1 MRPKAGNAYERRS
14 RRHQALK
21 NEYIIIIIIIQA
33 DLQLVAF
40 SGECEAGGPTPKKP
54 ENELKI
60 SCFIHGG

>member
-21 NEYIIIIIIIQA
+21 NEYIIIIIIQA

-40 SGECEAGGPTPKKP
+40 SRECEAGGPTPKKP
-54 ENELKI
+54 ENESKI